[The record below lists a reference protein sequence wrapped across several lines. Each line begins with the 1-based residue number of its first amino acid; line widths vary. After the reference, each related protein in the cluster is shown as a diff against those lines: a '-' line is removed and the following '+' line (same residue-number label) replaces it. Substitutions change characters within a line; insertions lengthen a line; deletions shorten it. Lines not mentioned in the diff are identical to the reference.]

1 MRPNSAKLAIIPGIL
16 RVYLG
21 KPGYTWKIPGILPIS
36 PIFVRFCLRSRGK
49 SYHNLIVLAVECL
62 IVLGGYTSKWPSLA
76 GEDDSE
82 EDEPVEIQLSDVT
95 MHPKGTPAPASSV
108 EARVFEER
116 VDLSNNMTC
125 RQMIGVGVRNVVL
138 ARGELDRLEGP
149 GYAARRTELRR
160 KAKEAART
168 RDRQAA
174 ASQDEAEENDATE
187 EEVTRERPTRVGR
200 PRGGMKVA
208 ARSGER
214 LRKEIRRGRLPRVGD
229 G

>member
-1 MRPNSAKLAIIPGIL
+1 MPS
-16 RVYLG
+16 
-21 KPGYTWKIPGILPIS
+21 S
-36 PIFVRFCLRSRGK
+36 
-49 SYHNLIVLAVECL
+49 H
-62 IVLGGYTSKWPSLA
+62 PSL
-76 GEDDSE
+76 G
-82 EDEPVEIQLSDVT
+82 LSVFFLSFLLGVAIY
-95 MHPKGTPAPASSV
+95 PKGTPVPTPTV
-108 EARVFEER
+108 EVQVFEER
-116 VDLSNNMTC
+116 VDLSNDMTW

-187 EEVTRERPTRVGR
+187 EEVTRERTTRVGR

-214 LRKEIRRGRLPRVGD
+214 LRREIGRGRLPRVGD

>member
-1 MRPNSAKLAIIPGIL
+1 MALHYTSEKEFTSAQTYFRGGRTSGNPVVRCHDASEGDPSAGIIP
-16 RVYLG
+16 
-21 KPGYTWKIPGILPIS
+21 
-36 PIFVRFCLRSRGK
+36 
-49 SYHNLIVLAVECL
+49 
-62 IVLGGYTSKWPSLA
+62 
-76 GEDDSE
+76 
-82 EDEPVEIQLSDVT
+82 
-95 MHPKGTPAPASSV
+95 V

-116 VDLSNNMTC
+116 VDLSNNMTW

-149 GYAARRTELRR
+149 GYAARRTELR

-214 LRKEIRRGRLPRVGD
+214 LRKEIGRGRLPRVGD

>member
-1 MRPNSAKLAIIPGIL
+1 M
-16 RVYLG
+16 
-21 KPGYTWKIPGILPIS
+21 
-36 PIFVRFCLRSRGK
+36 
-49 SYHNLIVLAVECL
+49 
-62 IVLGGYTSKWPSLA
+62 
-76 GEDDSE
+76 
-82 EDEPVEIQLSDVT
+82 
-95 MHPKGTPAPASSV
+95 
-108 EARVFEER
+108 FEER
-116 VDLSNNMTC
+116 VDLSNDMTW

-187 EEVTRERPTRVGR
+187 EEMTRERTTRVGR